1 MHLQGARVLI
11 VEDDF
16 MVAMAACDMV
26 ESLGG
31 IVAGTARSV
40 AAAKEK
46 IRQPG
51 LDCVMLDVNLNGD
64 LSLGIAAELQE
75 RAIPFVFCTAYSH
88 AFDGFKRVPRVMK
101 PYCEHDL
108 VAAFHAVPPD
118 PSIPESACVR

>member
-11 VEDDF
+11 VEDDCV
-16 MVAMAACDMV
+16 VAMAANDMV
-26 ESLGG
+26 KCLGG

-64 LSLGIAAELQE
+64 LSFGIAAELQE
-75 RAIPFVFCTAYSH
+75 RGIPLVFCTAYSH
-88 AFDGFKRVPRVMK
+88 AFDGFEGVPRVMK

-108 VAAFHAVPPD
+108 VAAFSAVR
-118 PSIPESACVR
+118 S

>member
-1 MHLQGARVLI
+1 MRKPGRNMHLQGARVLI

-16 MVAMAACDMV
+16 VVAMAANEMV
-26 ESLGG
+26 RWLGG

-51 LDCVMLDVNLNGD
+51 LDCVMLDVNLNGY

-75 RAIPFVFCTAYSH
+75 REIPFVFCTAYSH
-88 AFDGFKRVPRVMK
+88 AFDGFEHVPRVVK

-108 VAAFHAVPPD
+108 VAAFNAVP
-118 PSIPESACVR
+118 VRI